1 MGKIINF
8 KKISETAP
16 EDIIT
21 SGPWEFRRAEWKSR
35 HFIQIFRSHWEEVKS
50 HKEKIINPPRSAHI
64 LKGSMANTISGIYHY
79 RDNTDRMKEVY
90 YLAGLIDCMINQV
103 NPLLRT
109 DHVGIIYNKIN
120 TLKKILNVKW
130 YGPVDQVLLP
140 IDSRFYDQQ
149 GYRDKL
155 SGTMT
160 IKELYRLIRDETND
174 MFDILSS
181 KYIFFIPGEGV

>member
-8 KKISETAP
+8 RKVSETAP

-21 SGPWEFRRAEWKSR
+21 LNPWEFRRAEWKSR
-35 HFIQIFRSHWEEVKS
+35 HFVQLFRSHWEEAKGQ
-50 HKEKIINPPRSAHI
+50 KEKIIKPPRSAHI
-64 LKGSMANTISGIYHY
+64 LKGGMANTISGIYQY
-79 RDNTDRMKEVY
+79 RDNTDKMKEVY

-109 DHVGIIYNKIN
+109 DHLGNIYNKIN
-120 TLKKILNVKW
+120 TLKRILDVRW

-140 IDSRFYDQQ
+140 IDSRFHDQQ
-149 GYRDKL
+149 GYRAKL

-160 IKELYRLIRDETND
+160 MKELYNLIRNETND
-174 MFDILSS
+174 MFEILSS
-181 KYIFFIPGEGV
+181 MYIFFIPGEGA